1 MIVEYYCKLKNG
13 KLSECY
19 RCDKADFRAML
30 ANSRFRECVEWVD
43 VWKVEGALEPYR
55 YDVAE
60 RVFTK
65 IGLLKVS

>member
-13 KLSECY
+13 KFSERY
-19 RCDKADFRAML
+19 RCDKADFPRML
-30 ANSRFRECVEWVD
+30 ENHRFRECVEWVD
-43 VWKVEGALEPYR
+43 VWAVEGTLNPYR

-60 RVFTK
+60 RVLIK